1 MSGRTPVPPSNQ
13 RGVVLLFVLVVLLI
27 LMIGA
32 VALMRSMNTS
42 SFTAGNLTFRRDL
55 MNQGETAIS
64 AVLTLFKPGGVLA
77 GNATDSDLTSQNYS
91 ASALP
96 TNSQG
101 IPNILLKSDSN
112 FANAW
117 SAPDIVG
124 ATPDVTIRYVIDRL
138 CATAGNASSISCV
151 QSSAAPTGGTAT
163 SLAPPP
169 PPTATVY
176 RMSIR
181 VSGARNTMVFLQTT
195 FTRPD

>member
-1 MSGRTPVPPSNQ
+1 MSARPGSAVHQ
-13 RGVVLLFVLVVLLI
+13 RGVVLLFVLIVLLI

-32 VALMRSMNTS
+32 VAVMRSMNTS
-42 SFTAGNLTFRRDL
+42 LYTAGNLTFRRDL

-64 AVLTLFKPGGVLA
+64 KVLTQFKSGGALV
-77 GNATDSDLTSQNYS
+77 NATAADVPAQNYS

-101 IPNILLKSDSN
+101 IPTILLKSDAN
-112 FANAW
+112 FAGAW
-117 SAPDIVG
+117 SAPDIIG
-124 ATPDVTIRYVIDRL
+124 ATPDVTIRYVIDRM
-138 CATAGNASSISCV
+138 CETAGSASSISCV

-176 RMSIR
+176 RMSVR

-195 FTRPD
+195 FTKPD